1 MVLGQGGCR
10 QEQQGRES
18 LLVGLAGAGERAEG
32 REQDREMWGCCRVQQ
47 RATEVIVL
55 VWTGMELMLLL
66 VAGMGLCFGF
76 VLNTVLISP
85 GGFRYC

>member
-1 MVLGQGGCR
+1 MQ
-10 QEQQGRES
+10 
-18 LLVGLAGAGERAEG
+18 AGAAGERKPFGGACRSWGKG
-32 REQDREMWGCCRVQQ
+32 RGQRAGQRDVGLLQRVQQ